1 MDANILEIIVKL
13 GLFMVPFLFAISF
26 HEFSH
31 GWVAKKKGD
40 NTAEEHGRL
49 TLNPIAHLDIVGT
62 LFVPSMALI
71 FGWPLFGWAKPV
83 PVNPRNLKNI
93 TNDTFW
99 IAAAG
104 PLSNILLAAI
114 GGVAL
119 HLMLWSSV
127 DTFSTS
133 FYAPVLQ
140 MLIFFIKINVVLAI
154 FNLIPMHP
162 LDGGKILARFLPYN
176 VNRFLEENQG
186 TASIILIVL
195 VVTGGLTFISFP
207 VSWLT
212 RLFIPGGL
220 L

>member
-1 MDANILEIIVKL
+1 MDTNTLEFIVKL

-40 NTAEEHGRL
+40 STAEMLGRL
-49 TLNPIAHLDIVGT
+49 TLNPVAHLDIIGT

-83 PVNPRNLKNI
+83 PVNSRNLRNVKN
-93 TNDTFW
+93 DMFW

-104 PLSNILLAAI
+104 PLSNILLAII
-114 GGVAL
+114 GGAIL
-119 HLMLWSSV
+119 HLMMRSSMGAL
-127 DTFSTS
+127 SAS
-133 FYAPVLQ
+133 FYTPLLE
-140 MLIFFIKINVVLAI
+140 MLIFFVKINVVLAI
-154 FNLIPMHP
+154 FNLLPMHP

-176 VNRFLEENQG
+176 INRFLEDNQA
-186 TASIILIVL
+186 TTSILLICLVL
-195 VVTGGLTFISFP
+195 TGGLTFISYP
-207 VSWLT
+207 VYWLT

>member
-1 MDANILEIIVKL
+1 MDASILEIMVKL

-40 NTAEEHGRL
+40 NTAEIQGRL
-49 TLNPIAHLDIVGT
+49 TLNPIAHTDIIGT
-62 LFVPSMALI
+62 LIVPAMALI

-83 PVNPRNLKNI
+83 PVNPRNLKSI
-93 TNDTFW
+93 KNDMFW

-104 PLSNILLAAI
+104 PLSNILLAVI
-114 GGVAL
+114 GGAVL
-119 HLMLWSSV
+119 HLMIWSP
-127 DTFSTS
+127 TEILSTS
-133 FYAPVLQ
+133 FYAPILQ

-154 FNLIPMHP
+154 FNLLPMHP

-176 VNRFLEENQG
+176 VNRVLEDNQA
-186 TASIILIVL
+186 TTSVILLAL
-195 VVTGGLTFISFP
+195 VVTGGLAFISTP
-207 VSWLT
+207 VYWVT

>member
-1 MDANILEIIVKL
+1 MDTNTLELIVKL

-40 NTAEEHGRL
+40 NTAEILGRL
-49 TLNPIAHLDIVGT
+49 TLNPVAHLDIIGT
-62 LFVPSMALI
+62 LVVPSMALI

-83 PVNPRNLKNI
+83 PVNSRNLKNVK
-93 TNDTFW
+93 NDMFW

-104 PLSNILLAAI
+104 PLSNILLAIMGGAI
-114 GGVAL
+114 L
-119 HLMLWSSV
+119 HLMVRSPMGALSAN
-127 DTFSTS
+127 
-133 FYAPVLQ
+133 FYAPILE
-140 MLIFFIKINVVLAI
+140 MLIFFVKINVVLAI
-154 FNLIPMHP
+154 FNLLPMHP

-176 VNRFLEENQG
+176 VNRFLEDNQA
-186 TASIILIVL
+186 TTSILLICL

-207 VSWLT
+207 VYWLT

>member
-1 MDANILEIIVKL
+1 MDTNVLEFIVKL
-13 GLFMVPFLFAISF
+13 SLFMVPFLFAISF

-40 NTAEEHGRL
+40 NTAEILGRL
-49 TLNPIAHLDIVGT
+49 TLNPVAHLDIIGT
-62 LFVPSMALI
+62 LIVPSLALV

-83 PVNPRNLKNI
+83 PVNSRNLKNI
-93 TNDTFW
+93 KNDMFW

-104 PLSNILLAAI
+104 PLSNILLAMVGGAI
-114 GGVAL
+114 L
-119 HLMLWSSV
+119 HLMLWSSAEV
-127 DTFSTS
+127 LSS
-133 FYAPVLQ
+133 NFYAPLLQ

-154 FNLIPMHP
+154 FNLLPMHP

-176 VNRFLEENQG
+176 VNRILEDNQA
-186 TASIILIVL
+186 TTSIILLGL
-195 VVTGGLTFISFP
+195 VVTGGLAFIGFP
-207 VSWLT
+207 VYWLT

>member
-40 NTAEEHGRL
+40 TTAEMQGRL
-49 TLNPIAHLDIVGT
+49 TLNPVAHIDIPGT
-62 LFVPSMALI
+62 LIVPSMALI
-71 FGWPLFGWAKPV
+71 LGWPLFGWAKPV
-83 PVNPRNLKNI
+83 PVNPRNLRDIKN
-93 TNDTFW
+93 DMFW

-104 PLSNILLAAI
+104 PLSNILLAVI
-114 GGVAL
+114 GGAVL
-119 HLMLWSSV
+119 HLMIWSSAEV
-127 DTFSTS
+127 LSTN
-133 FYAPVLQ
+133 FYAPILQ

-154 FNLIPMHP
+154 FNLLPMHP

-176 VNRFLEENQG
+176 VNQFLEEKQAI
-186 TASIILIVL
+186 TSVILLAL
-195 VVTGGLTFISFP
+195 VVTGGLAFISAP
-207 VSWLT
+207 VYWVT